1 MDGTGGPMG
10 LSEAWAAIGARRAFA
25 LDSVELWWIDVPF
38 VRPVSTA
45 VGVHGNRPLVLVRL
59 RGMADVRPV
68 DGWGECAALADTT
81 YDAEDVARSFSA
93 LEHRLVPALA
103 EQVARAHGRLPRPS
117 ALDGIR
123 RAAPGYPLA
132 FAALEMAVADA
143 HLRSEGRSFAQV
155 LRVEDR
161 QVEIGAVVG
170 TYEAVDTLVDAV
182 AALAAEGFTRVKMK
196 IGPGW
201 DVEPV
206 GAVAALAAAVPGLR
220 VQADANGSYSE
231 SDSAH
236 LGRLDPFGLLC
247 LEQPF
252 DRSDLGAHA
261 RLARHLATPICLDE
275 SLDSP
280 ERTAA
285 AISMGA
291 CSVVCVKPSRL
302 GGLGAALRVVED
314 CVEAGVPMWI
324 GGMYE
329 SGYAR
334 GVNTTLAALPGFAWP
349 GDLSPATTYLADGL
363 VQPLGLGRSPSSGA
377 LAASPPDGVG
387 MGPPPDPAGLERFL
401 VRRVEVADPM
411 A

>member
-1 MDGTGGPMG
+1 MDGAAPPIG
-10 LSEAWAAIGARRAFA
+10 LTEAWAAVGERGAFA
-25 LDSVELWWIDVPF
+25 LDCVELWWIDVPF
-38 VRPVSTA
+38 ARPVSTA
-45 VGVHGNRPLVLVRL
+45 VGVHRNRPLVLVQL
-59 RGMADVRPV
+59 RGSADGRPV

-81 YDAEDVARSFSA
+81 YDAEDVAGSFFA
-93 LEHRLVPALA
+93 LEHRLVPALVQQA
-103 EQVARAHGRLPRPS
+103 ARSHGRLPRPS

-123 RAAPGYPLA
+123 RAAPGGTLA

-143 HLRSEGRSFAQV
+143 HLRSESRSFAQV
-155 LRVEDR
+155 LGVENR
-161 QVEIGAVVG
+161 QIEIGAVVG
-170 TYEAVDTLVDAV
+170 TSGDTGTLVDSV

-206 GAVAALAAAVPGLR
+206 GAVAALAAAIPGLR

-236 LGRLDPFGLLC
+236 LGRLDRFGLLC

-252 DRSDLGAHA
+252 DRSDLAAHA
-261 RLARHLATPICLDE
+261 RLARRLATPICLDE

-291 CSVVCVKPSRL
+291 CSVVCVKPSRI

-314 CVEAGVPMWI
+314 CRDAGIPMWI

-334 GVNTTLAALPGFAWP
+334 GVNTTLAAVPGFAWP
-349 GDLSPATTYLADGL
+349 GDLSPAATYLTDGL
-363 VQPLGLGRSPSSGA
+363 VEPLGLVRSAWNGA
-377 LAASPPDGVG
+377 LEASVPSGGG
-387 MGPPPDPAGLERFL
+387 MGPAPDPATLERLL
-401 VRRVEVADPM
+401 VRRSRVAGPGG
-411 A
+411 